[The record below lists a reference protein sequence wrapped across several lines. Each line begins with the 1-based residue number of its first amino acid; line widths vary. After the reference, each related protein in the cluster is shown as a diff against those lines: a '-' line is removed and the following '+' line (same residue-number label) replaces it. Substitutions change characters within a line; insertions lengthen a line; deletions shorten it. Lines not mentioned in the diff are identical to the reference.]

1 MDVSQC
7 TTLLFSKST
16 KNSIWFG
23 IFRKPSKNT
32 FILHQFSCD
41 RCLKFFKQKIV
52 WILESFDLNIKLVH
66 LDYYVPRTL
75 IATLD
80 RMDSLHQLKRS
91 QLSHGSTSQW
101 PKTLAWLGEKN
112 RRMKMI
118 LLFRGNDTQGQDSNQ
133 TSSLKSFS

>member
-7 TTLLFSKST
+7 TTLLFSKSIR
-16 KNSIWFG
+16 NSIWFG
-23 IFRKPSKNT
+23 IFRTPSK
-32 FILHQFSCD
+32 ILSYCINFLRQMLKVFQAEN
-41 RCLKFFKQKIV
+41 CLF
-52 WILESFDLNIKLVH
+52 LESFDLNIKVVH